1 MASVSRERAEI
12 FRVGTY
18 RISRFPGLSVIDY
31 AAGACSRTSSTYAR
45 EILHATEMA
54 RPTINYGR
62 TWYSI
67 HGPARGDPVRIRKPL
82 HAIAIDPDR
91 INRVQP
97 REKEREREKVGG
109 KEGGRKSER
118 AGPRTVAFIHV
129 TIGAFT
135 YVHVRKGNPVTPR
148 CITPPARA
156 YEE

>member
-97 REKEREREKVGG
+97 REKERERERKWEG
-109 KEGGRKSER
+109 KREGGRAKELGR
-118 AGPRTVAFIHV
+118 APSRSSTSLSAHSPTCTFEKATLLPRDA
-129 TIGAFT
+129 
-135 YVHVRKGNPVTPR
+135 
-148 CITPPARA
+148 
-156 YEE
+156 